1 MHEGLL
7 ELNLAEEASVD
18 LWRFVTFDRRLP
30 GWKPDRLLTI
40 APLSDHL
47 EIAQEIPFWKG
58 ARQELID
65 YHERLRKSAEAA
77 ARREERQRH
86 GQQPQAKRPRAA
98 AKPRSAQAAAAKAAR
113 ARDPE
118 HQALLA
124 VCDVE
129 LPSAS
134 DFSQGDGDAWGE
146 LVAEVAEV
154 SDGSESDELFGK
166 DPALDTPLA
175 ALLRTEDA
183 DIVAADPGVN
193 SDQTDSLFGPSS
205 EEDVPKPMQT
215 TLKVRAQAGT
225 TPDKGGEDREGSAPV
240 SLLQG
245 ESSSQSSS
253 TSSSSSSTAISGS
266 SSEGSPA
273 DASGKKHRQTGPR
286 GKRSG
291 TAEAP
296 PGCSLARYHPEDGTP
311 FWFAKLPKGVSDRK
325 GWRTRRRSFRE
336 GLRTESQAKAQCEI
350 WLQTSMEEQVAE
362 DSDNEHEAA
371 PSE

>member
-1 MHEGLL
+1 M
-7 ELNLAEEASVD
+7 D

-253 TSSSSSSTAISGS
+253 SLAALPSLGAALREAQQTLQGKSTDKQVHAASAVAQQRRLLVVVWHVIIQRMVHHSGLPNS
-266 SSEGSPA
+266 QKESVIGRGGGPGEGHSGRACGRSP
-273 DASGKKHRQTGPR
+273 KPR
-286 GKRSG
+286 RNARSG
-291 TAEAP
+291 CRP
-296 PGCSLARYHPEDGTP
+296 Q
-311 FWFAKLPKGVSDRK
+311 WKNK
-325 GWRTRRRSFRE
+325 
-336 GLRTESQAKAQCEI
+336 
-350 WLQTSMEEQVAE
+350 
-362 DSDNEHEAA
+362 
-371 PSE
+371 